1 MNHLD
6 LGSIFMTRAKLHAF
20 GQSILVAH
28 RPVETDWRGRFGL
41 PAAEGQVCCEVCGRG
56 LTAGVVAYCRDQP
69 ERFGGRLLCREHQN
83 LHG

>member
-6 LGSIFMTRAKLHAF
+6 LGSTFMTRAKLHAF
-20 GQSILVAH
+20 GQSILAAH
-28 RPVETDWRGRFGL
+28 RPVATDWRARFGL
-41 PAAEGQVCCEVCGRG
+41 PAADGLVRCDVCGRG

-69 ERFGGRLLCREHQN
+69 ERLGGRLMCREHQN